1 VLRQD
6 WLAAYN
12 YVTDKGALA
21 AAATGLTGALIFLQ
35 TARISPDAAFAL
47 TDWTVNVIFI
57 VVIGGIGTIEGPILG
72 VLVFFALRSSLADY
86 GSWYLMTL
94 GLIAIAVMLLAPK
107 GLWGLISA
115 RTDLHLFRSAAGWW
129 ARRSRAWNN
138 GEYRNGRSDRGYR
151 TGWLGDGG
159 AARQLR
165 RGKHGREPLSLAI
178 QHAARPHHQSA
189 HDGSAARPRA
199 GGRG

>member
-1 VLRQD
+1 VGVDAVRLK
-6 WLAAYN
+6 WAVFLI
-12 YVTDKGALA
+12 A

-47 TDWTVNVIFI
+47 TDWTANVIFI

-94 GLIAIAVMLLAPK
+94 GLIAIAVMLFAPK

-115 RTDLHLFRSAAGWW
+115 RTDLHLFPV
-129 ARRSRAWNN
+129 RRRLV
-138 GEYRNGRSDRGYR
+138 G
-151 TGWLGDGG
+151 
-159 AARQLR
+159 
-165 RGKHGREPLSLAI
+165 
-178 QHAARPHHQSA
+178 
-189 HDGSAARPRA
+189 PRIE
-199 GGRG
+199 GLE